1 LLPTQAHFWIFL
13 FCAIAHRHGP
23 KLEHLAKLKSWEWV
37 GLYLL
42 LALSPLLVHAAP
54 KSCSPLID
62 SLLIAYGWKKKIK
75 SFGVV

>member
-1 LLPTQAHFWIFL
+1 
-13 FCAIAHRHGP
+13 
-23 KLEHLAKLKSWEWV
+23 LEHLAKLKSWEWV